1 MANNGMIDYA
11 CTNSDKIAPF
21 FYCHIQTAHFQQ
33 SCRNPPPRLEECK
46 SWWVQGVAAK
56 KKTSYF

>member
-1 MANNGMIDYA
+1 MVAKQWHDGSIDYA
-11 CTNSDKIAPF
+11 WTV
-21 FYCHIQTAHFQQ
+21 HFQQ
-33 SCRNPPPRLEECK
+33 SCHNPPPRFEECK